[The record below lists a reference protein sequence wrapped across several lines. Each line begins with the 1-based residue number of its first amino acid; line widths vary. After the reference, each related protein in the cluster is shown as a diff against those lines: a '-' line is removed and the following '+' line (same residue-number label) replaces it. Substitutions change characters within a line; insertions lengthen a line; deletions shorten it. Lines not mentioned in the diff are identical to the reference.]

1 MWGGGDVGKCDSFIA
16 CSLWT
21 LCFCAGFAAFLHFV
35 TFIFMS
41 ENESF
46 LLVSGFEI
54 ESLLCWFVCKWHL
67 MTFDAFMMWKIV
79 NSWWKTSFFFPLS
92 PSRLSDFSLLRANSR
107 TRCFITRLCRVPHHV
122 KVGGP
127 QCSQFATWPAPTDH
141 SPTQG
146 DGLMRA
152 VFSRDGTS
160 TLI

>member
-79 NSWWKTSFFFPLS
+79 NSWWKTSFFSL
-92 PSRLSDFSLLRANSR
+92 SLLHVCQISASSEQ
-107 TRCFITRLCRVPHHV
+107 TPEPDALLPDCAESLIMLKSEAPSVPSLPPDRHQQTTAPH
-122 KVGGP
+122 K
-127 QCSQFATWPAPTDH
+127 ATA
-141 SPTQG
+141 
-146 DGLMRA
+146 
-152 VFSRDGTS
+152 
-160 TLI
+160 